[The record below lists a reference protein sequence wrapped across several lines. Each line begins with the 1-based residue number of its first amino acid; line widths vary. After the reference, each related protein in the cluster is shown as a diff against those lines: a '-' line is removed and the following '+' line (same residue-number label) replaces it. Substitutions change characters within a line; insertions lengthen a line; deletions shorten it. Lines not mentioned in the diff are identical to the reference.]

1 MRLFLEITPD
11 DIAEGLEFENHEQAF
26 QMIKAIDRQMADYDF
41 TLSVIRDLVAEL
53 KLCIADGDE
62 PLTAKD
68 VGL

>member
-1 MRLFLEITPD
+1 MRLFLDLSPD

-26 QMIKAIDRQMADYDF
+26 QMIKSIDRQMADYDF
-41 TLSVIRDLVAEL
+41 TLSIIRELVTEL
-53 KLCIADGDE
+53 KLCAGESDE

>member
-1 MRLFLEITPD
+1 MTPD

-41 TLSVIRDLVAEL
+41 TLSVIRALVAEL
-53 KLCIADGDE
+53 KLCIAVDDE